1 MILSRIYKD
10 CLISKTLVKQFYKL
24 DLSKNL
30 ITERVLTEIV
40 NFEKVE
46 IL

>member
-30 ITERVLTEIV
+30 MITVNSTKIV
-40 NFEKVE
+40 NFKKV
-46 IL
+46 